1 MNDFKIISKLGEG
14 AYSTVY
20 KVRRFQDNNIYAL
33 KKVKLLNLSEKE
45 KQNALNEVRIL
56 ASVKSQFVIS
66 YKEAFFD
73 EKDST
78 LCIIMEYADNGDL
91 YQKIVEH
98 KKSAKFFEEIDI
110 WKIFIQLVKGLKALH
125 ELNILH
131 RDLKSANVFLCSDG
145 SAKLGDLNVSKVARK
160 GLGYTQTGTPYYA
173 SPEVWKD
180 QPYDNKSD
188 IWSLGCVL
196 YEMITLRPPFR
207 AENMEGLYAKVIKGH
222 VNKIPERF
230 SQDLFAVV
238 KILLQVSPE
247 KRPSCEQILK
257 SPIIKERIDY
267 FKEIEGI
274 KDDEDV
280 DENNLL
286 KTIRIPK
293 NLLFLSDKLP
303 KPNYK
308 KVNGN
313 NKSAINSKNISNS
326 NFNSIQN
333 NYRSFNKEK
342 EKNKLEN
349 KLPPLKINYNSKKKK
364 DFDKERERI
373 LKRIE
378 EKESDSNK
386 EINIE
391 DNNNDKKEEK
401 KHSHVNSLSL
411 NNNKKTIENNET
423 IDNNNINNENNNN
436 NNDNINNN
444 NNNNNDNNINNNNN
458 DNNNNENINNNNE
471 NINNYNIENNKNNN
485 DIYEQA
491 NDNKNLN
498 ENNKDNE
505 SEGPKIINIR
515 SKRNIF
521 SPKEKPVNINL
532 NYMKKKKIESENL
545 NDSNNYNNN
554 NEIEVIKNNLNERI
568 KINKNQNKINEYK
581 EKIKNSY
588 EYLQY
593 NNIYNKNKLKT
604 DLPNLEINSYLNKN
618 NNIYYNNSNSNSV
631 SRRNKNKNNNND
643 IYKIYS
649 PYMKLSNNNSNQ
661 NLKVNKYRY
670 NNNNNNNRKE
680 NNYKYNYNNYLK
692 NIEKYYENIHN
703 HNNGYNYNYNNIYNN
718 RLYNNNNYNYNYNY
732 NYNRKR
738 NIPEVKVIPK
748 RKLSPIRKNY
758 Y

>member
-1 MNDFKIISKLGEG
+1 MNDFQIISKLGEG

-131 RDLKSANVFLCSDG
+131 RDLKSANVFLCTDG

-222 VNKIPERF
+222 VNRIPERF
-230 SQDLFAVV
+230 SQDLFTVV

-257 SPIIKERIDY
+257 SSIIRERIDY

-274 KDDEDV
+274 NNDESG

-308 KVNGN
+308 KVNVN
-313 NKSAINSKNISNS
+313 NKSAVNSKNISNS
-326 NFNSIQN
+326 NFGSIQN

-349 KLPPLKINYNSKKKK
+349 KLPPLKINYNMKKKK
-364 DFDKERERI
+364 EFEKEKERI

-391 DNNNDKKEEK
+391 DNNNINNNNNEEK
-401 KHSHVNSLSL
+401 KHSHRNINSIDV
-411 NNNKKTIENNET
+411 NKKTIENNDE
-423 IDNNNINNENNNN
+423 NNNENNNN
-436 NNDNINNN
+436 E
-444 NNNNNDNNINNNNN
+444 
-458 DNNNNENINNNNE
+458 NNNENKE
-471 NINNYNIENNKNNN
+471 NINNYNQENIENNKNNN
-485 DIYEQA
+485 NNEIY
-491 NDNKNLN
+491 NNN

-521 SPKEKPVNINL
+521 SPKDKPLNINL
-532 NYMKKKKIESENL
+532 NYMKKKKMESENL
-545 NDSNNYNNN
+545 NNESNILNNNNN
-554 NEIEVIKNNLNERI
+554 NEIEVIKNNLNERS
-568 KINKNQNKINEYK
+568 KINSKNQKMKEYK

-588 EYLQY
+588 DYLQY

-618 NNIYYNNSNSNSV
+618 NNNIYYNNSNSNSL
-631 SRRNKNKNNNND
+631 SRRSKNNNNNNNNE

-661 NLKVNKYRY
+661 NIKMNKYRY
-670 NNNNNNNRKE
+670 NHNNNRKE
-680 NNYKYNYNNYLK
+680 NNYKYNYNNYL
-692 NIEKYYENIHN
+692 NIEKYYENIHK
-703 HNNGYNYNYNNIYNN
+703 NNYNYNYNNIYNN
-718 RLYNNNNYNYNYNY
+718 RLYNNNNNNYYY

-738 NIPEVKVIPK
+738 NIPEVKIIPK
-748 RKLSPIRKNY
+748 RKLSPIKKNY
-758 Y
+758 NYY